1 MRKRILSILLCLVM
15 VVGLFPTMAF
25 AADGSGATTG
35 SGTKSDPYCV
45 STYDEMKRLL
55 QTPKSYYIKVVGMD
69 NDSANE
75 GVPIRRLTAGR
86 DFQSTSAAI
95 KIPYGAHHHLE
106 IATDVWFVADR
117 KDGDKNIFSRLIDVE
132 SGSSLEITGTG
143 SLRVEVNALTVKN
156 AIIDNWGGELTI
168 DGSVTLNGIQDFRS
182 NVATR
187 PIWIDGGVT
196 NIKGGYIYGH
206 NNMKATSDD
215 VTSAIS
221 FGNNLAYGTELNI
234 SGGTIKQV
242 NNKTN
247 QGNENSCALYV
258 KNNKVADAIHL
269 TGGIFEGG
277 IKMATGKPLS
287 NLLTAGYQFYD
298 MDANTVFDGS
308 VSKTQKKLIVT
319 PTGVDNPTVIDNVS
333 LTVKSPNERK
343 TLSDLAC
350 SYSPNNKMVLANFCV
365 YKGQKKTSN
374 EIKDKNTLYDAN
386 QDYTV
391 MYVFKANE
399 GFSFSTDSSSLTDVN
414 VSVSGGDLWKADSF
428 GGLTD
433 TLRVFV
439 YFPPSTI
446 DNVSLTI
453 KSQNERKA
461 LSDLECSYSPNSKMV
476 LANFYVYKG
485 LKKTS
490 NEIKDKNTLYD
501 ANQDYTVMYVFKANE
516 GFSFSTD
523 SSSLSDVNVSVSGG
537 DLWKADSFGGLTN
550 TLRIFVTFSGVT
562 PIESVTLNVP
572 ELKVGDT
579 PGDFTLSGTNTGVSA
594 VTTEWKD
601 IPATGVVES
610 TSYSAFVRLKAENG
624 YVFDA
629 NTNVTLIGDYWGSN
643 TGISSDGKTMTVLV
657 GVRILHKH
665 TFGEW
670 KDFGN
675 SEYHIRECSCLA
687 QEKEPHEWKYL
698 EGQDKYKCTVCGH
711 EIDGEKERIGYVYA
725 SPRSPIAG
733 EHPGDYTPAEWVKIG
748 GTNYKVESIVWKNMD
763 DTDVTTFEAGKIYKG
778 TVTFK
783 ANTGFAFDGDRIY
796 GNKIF
801 DSSNAEIVGNYS
813 LADGGTTLTAT
824 FKLKDNTVVRPGLQ
838 VKVKLPTLNDK
849 IGQSFP
855 AAELVDTTLPDDV
868 ELTSSV
874 YEDIFGAP
882 ITGSVAQNK
891 TYFYAVMLQLKGGSD
906 VTKAYNVSYTVTD
919 GGDAEYHTDN
929 LAGYGILARY
939 QTPDTSKIN
948 SVALTV
954 TAPKYGEAPATT
966 ATGANDTLY
975 TVGTPTWS
983 PAVTDGKFG
992 AAAYTVSIPVTA
1004 KSGYT
1009 FDANCLYTVNGYVA
1023 TYADGKVSYEFP
1035 ALTAPHEHSYGTEW
1049 KYDETNHW
1057 HECECGD
1064 KADIAAHSASEWK
1077 PDTADDTKHYK
1088 ECSVCGH
1095 KIVANHVESN
1105 KITVT
1110 PAGIGTPGT
1119 WHTVCVDCGETMN
1132 TGTIPALVKIDV
1144 AKLTVAKPVKDAAA
1158 EMATTGDSTYYVA
1171 NTEWTAAD
1179 GATLDIGDKF
1189 KSGTAYT
1196 VKITL
1201 EAKNS
1206 NVFTADSTYN
1216 KIEGK
1221 DAKLVTA
1228 VTGYTDSVILTYTFD
1243 ATEGTYVPTKPA
1255 ITTVTLPDGK
1265 VGEAYNQ
1272 TLAATG
1278 TNPITWGIE
1287 TGTLPDGLTLVG
1299 DTIKGTPSKAG
1310 EFKFTVKATNSGGS
1324 GTKELTI
1331 KIADAEAAK
1340 YHYVTLSGAGTGAT
1354 GAGSHAERT
1363 TVNIYAGTKSGY
1375 TFNGWTSDDVTVLSA
1390 SSKNASFV
1398 MPDKDVTVK
1407 ANWVYTGGGSTGG
1420 GYTYYTIKAT
1430 AGVNGSISP
1439 TGNVSVREGRDQT
1452 FTITPNKGYAVAKV
1466 LIDSKNVGAV
1476 KSYTFENVKKNH
1488 TIEVVFMKAS
1498 GNPQTGVFVDVPEDS
1513 YYEEAVNWA
1522 VEKGITTGTDA
1533 THFSPDGI
1541 CTRAQA
1547 VTFLWRA
1554 AGSPAAKSA
1563 VMPFTDVKAGSYYY
1577 DAVLWAVENGI
1588 TKGTSE
1594 TMFSPDATCSRAQI
1608 VTFLWRSQKSPAAGT
1623 ANPFTDVKAS
1633 AYYAD
1638 AVLWAVKEDVTKGT
1652 TNTTFSPDANCTRA
1666 QIVTFIWRA
1675 LAE

>member
-25 AADGSGATTG
+25 AAGA
-35 SGTKSDPYCV
+35 SGTASNPIVVTTFEELKAELEKDTV
-45 STYDEMKRLL
+45 GLGM
-55 QTPKSYYIKVVGMD
+55 QYIKVPKGI
-69 NDSANE
+69 NIEKLLKLESYNSAFN
-75 GVPIRRLTAGR
+75 VIRQKTLIVDGTVTVIAAAGTAAVRSMFSVHGPGNRLDIRG
-86 DFQSTSAAI
+86 
-95 KIPYGAHHHLE
+95 
-106 IATDVWFVADR
+106 
-117 KDGDKNIFSRLIDVE
+117 
-132 SGSSLEITGTG
+132 SGSLTFKANTNASCNA
-143 SLRVEVNALTVKN
+143 VVDVN
-156 AIIDNWGGELTI
+156 DEGM
-168 DGSVTLNGIQDFRS
+168 LNVS
-182 NVATR
+182 
-187 PIWIDGGVT
+187 GGVT
-196 NIKGGYIYGH
+196 LSGTFNTAVYGMAVYNYGGTVNIDNATLTGETAGVSYGAAVHANGGTTNIKNATLKSSVSPGANAISRKSSGTIFVGKDASLTIENSIIHTTDGVTDGHSIYLGRGNTKH
-206 NNMKATSDD
+206 ILDYLGTNQEIYRQSDKVQLSAD
-215 VTSAIS
+215 VTS
-221 FGNNLAYGTELNI
+221 
-234 SGGTIKQV
+234 
-242 NNKTN
+242 
-247 QGNENSCALYV
+247 
-258 KNNKVADAIHL
+258 L
-269 TGGIFEGG
+269 T
-277 IKMATGKPLS
+277 
-287 NLLTAGYQFYD
+287 D
-298 MDANTVFDGS
+298 S
-308 VSKTQKKLIVT
+308 VYITDDVSEKI
-319 PTGVDNPTVIDNVS
+319 NAVS
-333 LTVKSPNERK
+333 LTVGPLITREMI
-343 TLSDLAC
+343 SDLAC
-350 SYSPNNKMVLANFCV
+350 SYSPSIKMTLTNFNV
-365 YKGQKKTSN
+365 YKGLNNTT
-374 EIKDKNTLYDAN
+374 DKIEGENTPYDPD
-386 QDYTV
+386 QSYTV
-391 MYVFKANE
+391 MYVFRANTDE
-399 GFSFSTDSSSLTDVN
+399 GFKFSTEATKN
-414 VSVSGGDLWKADSF
+414 VTVTGGNFWMADTY
-428 GGLTD
+428 GGT
-433 TLRVFV
+433 TNAIRVFV
-439 YFPPSTI
+439 NIPASTI
-446 DNVSLTI
+446 DKVSLNI
-453 KSQNERKA
+453 KPKDERTKI
-461 LSDLECSYSPNSKMV
+461 SDLACSYSPAGGMT
-476 LANFYVYKG
+476 LTNFNVYKG
-485 LKKTS
+485 LNNTS
-490 NEIKDKNTLYD
+490 DKIEGENTPYD
-501 ANQDYTVMYVFKANE
+501 PNQSYTVMYVFRANE
-516 GFSFSTD
+516 GFKFSTEATK
-523 SSSLSDVNVSVSGG
+523 NVTVTGG
-537 DLWKADSFGGLTN
+537 NFWMADTYGGTTN
-550 TLRIFVTFSGVT
+550 AIRVFVTFPGAT

-601 IPATGVVES
+601 IPPTGAEES
-610 TSYSAFVRLKAENG
+610 TFYRALVTLKAENG

-665 TFGEW
+665 TFSGEW
-670 KDFGN
+670 KIAGTGDVHF
-675 SEYHIRECSCLA
+675 RECSCGA
-687 QEKEPHEWKYL
+687 QEREPHTWEYNDAT
-698 EGQDKYKCTVCGH
+698 GKYKCTVCEY
-711 EIDGEKERIGYVYA
+711 EIDGEKESITYVYA

-733 EHPGDYTPAEWVKIG
+733 ERPGDYTAAEWVKIG
-748 GTNYKVESIVWKNMD
+748 GANYKVESIVWKNMD

-783 ANTGFAFDGDRIY
+783 ADTRFAFDGDRIY
-796 GNKIF
+796 SNQIF
-801 DSSNAEIVGNYS
+801 NSSNAEVVGNYT

-824 FKLKDNTVVRPGLQ
+824 FKLKDENVVRPALN

-855 AAELVDTTLPDDV
+855 AAELVGTTLPDDV

-874 YEDIFGAP
+874 YESIFDPP
-882 ITGSVAQNK
+882 IAGSVKPNK
-891 TYFYAVMLQLKGGSD
+891 TYFYAVNLQFKNSSND
-906 VTKAYNVSYTVTD
+906 ITKAYNVSYTVTD
-919 GGDAEYHTDN
+919 GGDAVYHTDN

-939 QTPDTSKIN
+939 QTPDTSKIS

-1004 KSGYT
+1004 AGGYS
-1009 FDANCLYTVNGYVA
+1009 FDANCIYTVNGYVA
-1023 TYADGKVSYEFP
+1023 TYADGKVSYTFP
-1035 ALTAPHEHSYGTEW
+1035 ALTAPHEHTYGAWTKWNDSEHYQSCTCGEM
-1049 KYDETNHW
+1049 KFETHTFGNW
-1057 HECECGD
+1057 T
-1064 KADIAAHSASEWK
+1064 
-1077 PDTADDTKHYK
+1077 PDTTKHYK
-1088 ECSVCGH
+1088 ECSVCKG
-1095 KIVANHVESN
+1095 KVEAAHVESN
-1105 KITVT
+1105 MITDT
-1110 PAGIGTPGT
+1110 PAGIGTPGA
-1119 WHTVCVDCGETMN
+1119 WHTECFVCGKQMN

-1158 EMATTGDSTYYVA
+1158 DMASTADATYTVA

-1179 GATLDIGDKF
+1179 GATLTIGEKF
-1189 KSGTAYT
+1189 KPGTAYT

-1255 ITTVTLPDGK
+1255 ITTAALPDGK
-1265 VGEAYNQ
+1265 VGDAYSQ

-1278 TNPITWGIE
+1278 TNPIAWSIE
-1287 TGTLPDGLTLVG
+1287 TGNLPDGLTLVG

-1310 EFKFTVKATNSGGS
+1310 DFKFTVKATNSGGS
-1324 GTKELTI
+1324 DTKELTI

-1340 YHYVTLSGAGTGAT
+1340 YHNVTLTGAGTGAT
-1354 GAGSHAERT
+1354 GAGSHAAGT

-1390 SSKNASFV
+1390 SSKNASFF

-1407 ANWVYTGGGSTGG
+1407 ANWVYNGGGSSG

-1498 GNPQTGVFVDVPEDS
+1498 GNPQTGVFVDVPEGS

-1588 TKGTSE
+1588 TKGTSD

>member
-1 MRKRILSILLCLVM
+1 MTFKANTNASCNAVVDVNDEGMLNVSGGVTLSGTFNTAVYGMAVYNYGGTVNIDNATLTGETAGVSYGAAVHANGGTTNIKNATLKSSVSPGANAISRK
-15 VVGLFPTMAF
+15 
-25 AADGSGATTG
+25 G
-35 SGTKSDPYCV
+35 SGTIFVGKDASLTIENSIIHTTDGVTDGHSIYLEKGSTKHISDYLGA
-45 STYDEMKRLL
+45 SQKIYKLSDDTQL
-55 QTPKSYYIKVVGMD
+55 
-69 NDSANE
+69 SAN
-75 GVPIRRLTAGR
+75 V
-86 DFQSTSAAI
+86 
-95 KIPYGAHHHLE
+95 
-106 IATDVWFVADR
+106 
-117 KDGDKNIFSRLIDVE
+117 
-132 SGSSLEITGTG
+132 SSLTDSVNIT
-143 SLRVEVNALTVKN
+143 
-156 AIIDNWGGELTI
+156 D
-168 DGSVTLNGIQDFRS
+168 
-182 NVATR
+182 
-187 PIWIDGGVT
+187 
-196 NIKGGYIYGH
+196 
-206 NNMKATSDD
+206 
-215 VTSAIS
+215 
-221 FGNNLAYGTELNI
+221 NI
-234 SGGTIKQV
+234 SK
-242 NNKTN
+242 
-247 QGNENSCALYV
+247 
-258 KNNKVADAIHL
+258 
-269 TGGIFEGG
+269 
-277 IKMATGKPLS
+277 
-287 NLLTAGYQFYD
+287 
-298 MDANTVFDGS
+298 
-308 VSKTQKKLIVT
+308 
-319 PTGVDNPTVIDNVS
+319 VIDTVS
-333 LTVKSPNERK
+333 LTVNSPNERK
-343 TLSDLAC
+343 TLSDLEC
-350 SYSPNNKMVLANFCV
+350 DYSPKNKMVLSNFIV
-365 YKGQKKTSN
+365 YKGLNNTSDKIENYNTPYDPN
-374 EIKDKNTLYDAN
+374 EG
-386 QDYTV
+386 YTV
-391 MYVFKANE
+391 MYVFTTKE
-399 GFSFSTDSSSLTDVN
+399 GFSFASNIEEN
-414 VSVSGGDLWKADSF
+414 VSISGGDFWMADDF
-428 GGLTD
+428 GGLTNK
-433 TLRVFV
+433 LRVFV
-439 YFPPSTI
+439 NFPSCEI
-446 DNVSLTI
+446 DKVNLTI
-453 KSQNERKA
+453 KPKDERTKI
-461 LSDLECSYSPNSKMV
+461 SDLACSYSPAGGMT
-476 LANFYVYKG
+476 LTNFNVYKG
-485 LKKTS
+485 LNNTS
-490 NEIKDKNTLYD
+490 DKIEGENTPYD
-501 ANQDYTVMYVFKANE
+501 PNQSYTVMYVFRANE
-516 GFSFSTD
+516 GFKFSTEATK
-523 SSSLSDVNVSVSGG
+523 NVTVTGG
-537 DLWKADSFGGLTN
+537 DFWMADTYGGTTN
-550 TLRIFVTFSGVT
+550 AIRVFVTFPGAT

-579 PGDFTLSGTNTGVSA
+579 PGDFTLSGTNTGVST
-594 VTTEWKD
+594 VTTEWRD
-601 IPATGVVES
+601 IPPTGAEES
-610 TSYSAFVRLKAENG
+610 TSYRALVTLKAENG

-670 KDFGN
+670 KDLGN
-675 SEYHIRECSCLA
+675 SEYHVRNCSCLA

-748 GTNYKVESIVWKNMD
+748 GANYKVESIVWKNMD
-763 DTDVTTFEAGKIYKG
+763 DTDVTTFESGKIYKG

-796 GNKIF
+796 GSKIF
-801 DSSNAEIVGNYS
+801 DSSNAEIVGDYL

-824 FKLKDNTVVRPGLQ
+824 FKLKDENVVRPALN

-855 AAELVDTTLPDDV
+855 AAELVGTTLPDDV

-874 YEDIFGAP
+874 YESIFDPP
-882 ITGSVAQNK
+882 IAGYVKPNK
-891 TYFYAVMLQLKGGSD
+891 TYFYAVNLQFKNSSND
-906 VTKAYNVSYTVTD
+906 ITKAYNVSYTVTD
-919 GGDAEYHTDN
+919 GGDAVYHTDN

-939 QTPDTSKIN
+939 QTPDTSKIS

-1004 KSGYT
+1004 AGGYS
-1009 FDANCLYTVNGYVA
+1009 FDANCIYTVNGYVA
-1023 TYADGKVSYEFP
+1023 TYADGKVSYTFP
-1035 ALTAPHEHSYGTEW
+1035 ALTAPHEHTYGAWTKWNDSEHYQSCTCGEM
-1049 KYDETNHW
+1049 KFETHTFGNW
-1057 HECECGD
+1057 T
-1064 KADIAAHSASEWK
+1064 
-1077 PDTADDTKHYK
+1077 PDTTKHYK
-1088 ECSVCGH
+1088 ECSVCKG
-1095 KIVANHVESN
+1095 KVEAAHVESN
-1105 KITVT
+1105 MITDT
-1110 PAGIGTPGT
+1110 PAGIGTPGA
-1119 WHTVCVDCGETMN
+1119 WHTECFVCGKQMN

-1158 EMATTGDSTYYVA
+1158 DMASTADATYTVA

-1179 GATLDIGDKF
+1179 GATLTIGEKF
-1189 KSGTAYT
+1189 KPGTAYT

-1255 ITTVTLPDGK
+1255 ITTVALPDGK
-1265 VGEAYNQ
+1265 VGDAYSQ

-1287 TGTLPDGLTLVG
+1287 TGDLPDGLTLVG

-1310 EFKFTVKATNSGGS
+1310 DFKFTVKATNSGGS
-1324 GTKELTI
+1324 DTKELTI

-1340 YHYVTLSGAGTGAT
+1340 YHNVTLTGAGTGAT
-1354 GAGSHAERT
+1354 GAGSHAAGT

-1407 ANWVYTGGGSTGG
+1407 ANWVYNGGGSSGG
-1420 GYTYYTIKAT
+1420 GYIYYTIKAT

-1498 GNPQTGVFVDVPEDS
+1498 GNPQTGVFVDVPEGS

-1563 VMPFTDVKAGSYYY
+1563 VMPFADVKVGSYYY

-1588 TKGTSE
+1588 TKGTSD